1 MLNATTASSGKRAT
15 NVRALELESPR
26 VCRRLIGERP
36 RVRNLERDLDVVA
49 QSPKPVLIL
58 GERGSGRSLVAER
71 IASSG
76 VRATAPYLVVDCA
89 QPATTLKRELFGDE
103 GSRGKIVYAD
113 ERGGTLVLDDF
124 DCAPASLGATILD
137 AAFQR
142 LRRAPKPTIIAGSA
156 RFVFIGD
163 ASPDGGD
170 PTGARE
176 LFGAE
181 GLTIRTPAFRELT
194 ANDLR
199 AIIEAEA
206 ERARSVVG
214 NNARLGRTAALAIA
228 KAATSVGELAAIV
241 DAAIS
246 ASRDDEVLSVDE
258 VDAAIYRTRSRR
270 GGSSAASARTFDQ
283 IRKDALRDALDACE
297 GSRTR
302 AARLL
307 GVSPKTVYNW
317 VKEDRLR

>member
-1 MLNATTASSGKRAT
+1 MLNATIASSGDRAT
-15 NVRALELESPR
+15 NVRTLELESPR

-36 RVRNLERDLDVVA
+36 RFRNLERDLDVVA
-49 QSPKPVLIL
+49 RSPKPVLIL

-103 GSRGKIVYAD
+103 GSRGKIAYA
-113 ERGGTLVLDDF
+113 EQRGGTLVIDDF
-124 DCAPASLGATILD
+124 DRAPASLGATILG

-142 LRRAPKPTIIAGSA
+142 LRRDSGATIVAGSA

-170 PTGARE
+170 PTGSRA

-181 GLTIRTPAFRELT
+181 GLTIKTPAFRELT

-214 NNARLGRTAALAIA
+214 NNARLGRTAALAIV
-228 KAATSVGELAAIV
+228 KASTSVGELAAIV
-241 DAAIS
+241 DAAI
-246 ASRDDEVLSVDE
+246 AAGRDGEVLSADE

-270 GGSSAASARTFDQ
+270 VGSSASARTFDQ